1 MGNLRSRRTLAT
13 TLPLVLPF
21 DAQGAIISPKAPSGA
36 AITRIDLETEAEVP
50 GIDEES
56 FREQAET
63 AKANCPVRKAL
74 AGVEIG
80 LEARLV

>member
-1 MGNLRSRRTLAT
+1 MEVAGPLLQRYLLSFPSTRRA
-13 TLPLVLPF
+13 PLS
-21 DAQGAIISPKAPSGA
+21 APKAPRGA

-74 AGVEIG
+74 AGVEID